1 MWADGA
7 RDGLLRPH
15 IEPYA
20 DALERGWRAERDYL
34 QNVCNEYHTCISWR
48 LSDHEEPEVPLPIYD
63 PLAPPTFE
71 QLSDEEADAKHKRV
85 NDLNKRIRRWLK
97 YRARSLRRGFA
108 TKASLHDNP
117 FSVLL
122 AKLSGLTAPPK
133 ARQGFQQ
140 YMHESYDADISSLVA
155 ERWAKAS
162 INPDG
167 SANTKSPDAPF
178 RCAIARELFKTLP
191 EEQQQAIRDR
201 AVEEAKERKRLYAKG
216 MKDGPSKSPEAR
228 QKCIDKLGRFV
239 APIIKGLQEY
249 TGLQGFLVM
258 GGPIPR
264 YGGELGTIHLS
275 VGSNLATVPTPFP
288 SWDKGRWARD
298 VVGFFKDYLAT
309 AYTKAAAEA
318 LEIRRAGDRER
329 QSNIERNKRIL
340 EELNL
345 KQAASLEAMGI
356 KSRKPAASKKTNVKR
371 VATASGPRRRST
383 RLGTTGGGGDGDE
396 ADNEDERGNGADD
409 DDEGDNH
416 LGTTDV
422 DMDGDSSAQRLNAQG
437 SDTNM
442 PPIPDAS
449 TAPPPPPATLNAQG
463 SDTDMPPIPDASTAP
478 PPPPS
483 TLDAQGSDTDMPPI
497 PDASTAPPPPP
508 STLNA
513 QGSDTDMPPIPD
525 ARTTP
530 PPPPSTLNA
539 QGSDTDMPPRPK
551 PKPAYKGAV
560 GSGALATAGSPTLGG
575 PTLGNPA
582 LEVSQSATA
591 ATSTLVT
598 AWVELERSYAFAFGT
613 AALKAT
619 HRPAEVKKWIGD
631 ARGKTLAVVPIT
643 NMGKFVESWW
653 KWWTVL
659 QPSWRGSARGQ
670 REGPPAAAPDADWS
684 QLVVPG
690 QNGLLTVM
698 ATLYWWG
705 CAEKGTGMAER
716 SQGWEEA
723 ARDVLSVLNGLR
735 HRSK

>member
-1 MWADGA
+1 
-7 RDGLLRPH
+7 
-15 IEPYA
+15 
-20 DALERGWRAERDYL
+20 RDYL

-48 LSDHEEPEVPLPIYD
+48 LSDHEEPEVPLPVYD

-309 AYTKAAAEA
+309 AYTTQQCSEAALPGPAPVTGLYKFDDDSDKGDYSDSDDTSSSSSSSSDSESDTDTGSDGEKKKKKKQKKKEARKEKKKIEAQKKKDGKAGEKRKHLDTETGGSAAKKAKTSGAAGTEAAAAKAAAKAAAEA

-356 KSRKPAASKKTNVKR
+356 KSRKPAASKNTNVKR

-383 RLGTTGGGGDGDE
+383 QVP
-396 ADNEDERGNGADD
+396 GA
-409 DDEGDNH
+409 
-416 LGTTDV
+416 
-422 DMDGDSSAQRLNAQG
+422 
-437 SDTNM
+437 
-442 PPIPDAS
+442 
-449 TAPPPPPATLNAQG
+449 
-463 SDTDMPPIPDASTAP
+463 
-478 PPPPS
+478 
-483 TLDAQGSDTDMPPI
+483 
-497 PDASTAPPPPP
+497 
-508 STLNA
+508 
-513 QGSDTDMPPIPD
+513 
-525 ARTTP
+525 
-530 PPPPSTLNA
+530 
-539 QGSDTDMPPRPK
+539 
-551 PKPAYKGAV
+551 GAV
-560 GSGALATAGSPTLGG
+560 TRAGAIDDA
-575 PTLGNPA
+575 PA
-582 LEVSQSATA
+582 WMLHAFGELTREPIGQLFE
-591 ATSTLVT
+591 TLVT

-670 REGPPAAAPDADWS
+670 REGPPAVAPDADWS

-698 ATLYWWG
+698 TTLYWWG